1 MALQHSQNA
10 RSPRCEE
17 GTRDGGVGAGRGG
30 PHSRPEPEFS
40 VPHITRETSGARLGG
55 LGSAVDHSVPQVS
68 CHLPQSST
76 KFPLTMAESK
86 AMMDCV
92 ELVGFIMIKEMAGRW
107 RRGIAR
113 QTEAVWQRVFWRR
126 VSVPEEA

>member
-1 MALQHSQNA
+1 
-10 RSPRCEE
+10 
-17 GTRDGGVGAGRGG
+17 
-30 PHSRPEPEFS
+30 
-40 VPHITRETSGARLGG
+40 
-55 LGSAVDHSVPQVS
+55 
-68 CHLPQSST
+68 
-76 KFPLTMAESK
+76 MAESK